1 MLSAGHLRTTPMDN
15 CANAKMEE
23 IRIRG
28 KTLYVPSTE
37 IYGRSVIAT
46 GKWIRTAEIKDEGVI
61 EGATVEDPESF
72 ITKLKESN
80 LKADLFTFAQRP
92 PEITPKYS
100 YHREWDNWAVISTAR
115 FEDWWE
121 SLPQVARKNVR
132 RAGRR
137 GVVVKVIPFDDD
149 LVKGVHRIY
158 NSIQVRDGRLF
169 WHYGQNV
176 ESVRRGLGT
185 YLDRSEFIGAYLG
198 EELIG
203 FLKMVYVD
211 DTATIF
217 HIISMDEHYDK
228 RPQNALIAKAA
239 EVCEQKSISHLVYG
253 KFIYGNKRRS
263 SLVEFKRRNGFQQVN
278 FPRYYIPLTLRGE
291 VFVRLRLY
299 RGVNGLLPEP
309 ILYLALSC
317 RDWYNKRIST
327 SFGFQRNKIAGVA

>member
-1 MLSAGHLRTTPMDN
+1 MDT
-15 CANAKMEE
+15 CANAKIEE
-23 IRIRG
+23 TRVRG
-28 KTLYVPSTE
+28 QTLYVPSAE
-37 IYGRSVIAT
+37 ICGRTVIVT
-46 GKWIRTAEIKDEGVI
+46 GKWIRTAEIKDEGVV
-61 EGATVEDPESF
+61 EGVTVEDPDSF

-80 LKADLFTFAQRP
+80 LTADLFTFAQRP
-92 PEITPKYS
+92 PEITPKYD
-100 YHREWDNWAVISTAR
+100 YHRDWDNWATIPTAC

-121 SLPQVARKNVR
+121 SLPQVSRKNVR

-158 NSIQVRDGRLF
+158 NGIQIRDGRVF
-169 WHYGQNV
+169 WHYGQDV
-176 ESVRRGLGT
+176 DSVRRSLAT

-239 EVCEQKSISHLVYG
+239 EVCEQKAISHLIYG

-278 FPRYYIPLTLRGE
+278 FPRYYIPLTPRGE
-291 VFVRLRLY
+291 LFVRLRLY
-299 RGVNGLLPEP
+299 RGVSGLLPEP
-309 ILYLALSC
+309 ILYLALSW
-317 RDWYNKRIST
+317 RDWYYKKIST
-327 SFGFQRNKIAGVA
+327 NLTLKSNKFAGVA

>member
-1 MLSAGHLRTTPMDN
+1 MVT
-15 CANAKMEE
+15 CANPKMEE
-23 IRIRG
+23 TRIRG
-28 KTLYVPSTE
+28 QTLSVPSTE
-37 IYGRSVIAT
+37 ICGRTVIVT
-46 GKWIRTAEIKDEGVI
+46 GKWIRTAEIKDEGVV
-61 EGATVEDPESF
+61 EGVIVEDPDSF

-80 LKADLFTFAQRP
+80 LTADLFTFAQRP
-92 PEITPKYS
+92 PEITPKYD
-100 YHREWDNWAVISTAR
+100 YHRDWDNWAAIPTAC
-115 FEDWWE
+115 FQDWWE
-121 SLPQVARKNVR
+121 SLPQVSRKNVR
-132 RAGRR
+132 RAGKR

-158 NSIQVRDGRLF
+158 NSIQIRDGRLF
-169 WHYGQNV
+169 WHYGQDV
-176 ESVRRGLGT
+176 DSVKRSLAT

-203 FLKMVYVD
+203 FFKMVYVD

-239 EVCEQKSISHLVYG
+239 EVCEQKGISHLIYG

-278 FPRYYIPLTLRGE
+278 FPRYYIPLTPRGE
-291 VFVRLRLY
+291 LFVRLRLY
-299 RGVNGLLPEP
+299 RGVSGLLPEP

-317 RDWYNKRIST
+317 RDWYYKRIST
-327 SFGFQRNKIAGVA
+327 NLTLQRNKFAGVA

>member
-1 MLSAGHLRTTPMDN
+1 MDT
-15 CANAKMEE
+15 CANAKIEE
-23 IRIRG
+23 TRIRG
-28 KTLYVPSTE
+28 QTLYVPSTE
-37 IYGRSVIAT
+37 ICGRTVIVA
-46 GKWIRTAEIKDEGVI
+46 GKWIRTAEIKDEGVV
-61 EGATVEDPESF
+61 EGVTVEDPDSF

-92 PEITPKYS
+92 PEITPKYD
-100 YHREWDNWAVISTAR
+100 YHRDWDNWAAIPTAC

-121 SLPQVARKNVR
+121 SLSQVSRKNVR

-137 GVVVKVIPFDDD
+137 GVVVKAISFDDD

-158 NSIQVRDGRLF
+158 NSIQIRDGRLF
-169 WHYGQNV
+169 WHYGQDV
-176 ESVRRGLGT
+176 DSVRRSLAT

-239 EVCEQKSISHLVYG
+239 EVCGQKGVSHLIYG

-278 FPRYYIPLTLRGE
+278 FPRYYIPLTPRGE
-291 VFVRLRLY
+291 LFVRLRLY
-299 RGVNGLLPEP
+299 RGVSGLLPEP

-317 RDWYNKRIST
+317 RDWYYKRIST
-327 SFGFQRNKIAGVA
+327 NLTLQRNKFAGVA

>member
-1 MLSAGHLRTTPMDN
+1 MDN
-15 CANAKMEE
+15 CANANMEE
-23 IRIRG
+23 VRIRG
-28 KTLYVPSTE
+28 KTCYVPSTE
-37 IYGRSVIAT
+37 ICGRTVIVT
-46 GKWIRTAEIKDEGVI
+46 GKWIKTAEIKDEGVT
-61 EGATVEDPESF
+61 EGVLVGDPDLF
-72 ITKLKESN
+72 ITKLKESD

-92 PEITPKYS
+92 SEITPKYD
-100 YHREWDNWAVISTAR
+100 YHQEWDNWAAIPTAR

-121 SLPQVARKNVR
+121 SLPQVSRKNVR

-137 GVVVKVIPFDDD
+137 GVVVKVVPFDDE
-149 LVKGVHRIY
+149 LVRGVHRIY
-158 NSIQVRDGRLF
+158 NSIQIRDGRLF
-169 WHYGQNV
+169 WHYGQGV
-176 ESVRRGLGT
+176 DSVRQKLST
-185 YLDRSEFIGAYLG
+185 YVDRSEFIGAYLDN
-198 EELIG
+198 ELIG

-239 EVCEQKSISHLVYG
+239 EVCEQKGISHLIYG

-291 VFVRLRLY
+291 LFVRLRLY
-299 RGVNGLLPEP
+299 RGISGLLPEP
-309 ILYLALSC
+309 ILYLALDC

-327 SFGFQRNKIAGVA
+327 NLSLQRNKFAGVAQR